1 MPRLI
6 RLYVTQVLVGFAI
19 SAVFIAG
26 LLWLDIAG
34 LRGLIARSDSALL
47 AVFMLWFMNG
57 IVFAGVQF
65 AWEIMSLPRTTR
77 RRAVAA
83 RCPTCARCRPGR
95 KRPHSGADP
104 GSSGGMRREP
114 PSIDRAVRFPRTC
127 IYRWAP
133 GNQART

>member
-19 SAVFIAG
+19 STVFIAG

-65 AWEIMSLPRTTR
+65 ARKIMSLAEDDASPRGGSKVSDLR
-77 RRAVAA
+77 PVPA
-83 RCPTCARCRPGR
+83 RQ
-95 KRPHSGADP
+95 
-104 GSSGGMRREP
+104 E
-114 PSIDRAVRFPRTC
+114 
-127 IYRWAP
+127 AP
-133 GNQART
+133 AQRG

>member
-34 LRGLIARSDSALL
+34 LRGLIVRSDSALL

-65 AWEIMSLPRTTR
+65 AWKIMSLAEDDTPPRGGSK
-77 RRAVAA
+77 VSDL
-83 RCPTCARCRPGR
+83 RPV
-95 KRPHSGADP
+95 P
-104 GSSGGMRREP
+104 
-114 PSIDRAVRFPRTC
+114 VRQE
-127 IYRWAP
+127 AP
-133 GNQART
+133 AHRG